1 MKLELPGVV
10 EVPAVVEVLEV
21 LDVPE
26 VVEVEVVVEVMV
38 APGVEIDDAAPER
51 ARPVGG
57 TADAPGLEDVE
68 ADDDGAEGTREPEG
82 RAGVDIAGAGEALLL
97 AATATPLVAVR
108 IMRIMRRGTSSRQ

>member
-26 VVEVEVVVEVMV
+26 VVEVEVMVEV
-38 APGVEIDDAAPER
+38 APGVEVDDAAPER